1 MADRVPDDP
10 TEFGAEILDLRR
22 RYEMLGNLEASYLR
36 ILDLR
41 RRYETLGNL
50 EANIQAA
57 WRAHDEALSLISA
70 ERRALVE
77 RARELIGMGLR

>member
-22 RYEMLGNLEASYLR
+22 RYE
-36 ILDLR
+36 
-41 RRYETLGNL
+41 TLGNL
-50 EANIQAA
+50 VANIQAA

>member
-10 TEFGAEILDLRR
+10 TEFGAE
-22 RYEMLGNLEASYLR
+22 

-77 RARELIGMGLR
+77 RARELIGMINVLTGNYDYLWCDR